1 MHGLDWTP
9 SSIWICIVRT
19 CPCWTTVTK
28 ELMACWT
35 VPLGSFNCLS
45 VMPWLIHCDW
55 SVAPVELCHKAALI
69 VCLCYP
75 GLSILTEVFLLNCA
89 TRQLLSV
96 LPPLTYC
103 DWRVACWIVPHG
115 SFNCLCCPGLYIV
128 TEVLPVEL
136 CHKAAIVC
144 VALAYPVIKSCLLNC
159 ATRQF

>member
-35 VPLGSFNCLS
+35 VPQGSFNCLS

-69 VCLCYP
+69 VCVTLAYPFWLKCSCWIVPQGSCCLCCP
-75 GLSILTEVFLLNCA
+75 GLSIVTEELPVELCHMAALIVCVALAYTLWLKCCLLNCA

-96 LPPLTYC
+96 LPWLT
-103 DWRVACWIVPHG
+103 
-115 SFNCLCCPGLYIV
+115 
-128 TEVLPVEL
+128 
-136 CHKAAIVC
+136 
-144 VALAYPVIKSCLLNC
+144 LL
-159 ATRQF
+159 